1 MEIKQALNII
11 EESGLVLEKKLR
23 SEMTP
28 KELEAAR
35 AKSRERRLLRKA
47 RKEGEKKVL
56 DQLGLS
62 HEDLKKQEP
71 KKSGLSPE
79 DSKAIA
85 AGYKKYEDEY
95 NDYLDKL
102 ERRVRL
108 SDNQTYEKQ
117 KELLDELNRKTWLFK
132 DIRVSYRTESIYQD
146 IKERVE
152 KYKPKPTGRLARLDV
167 FRKADVGDCEIADGK
182 LEIEGRDFF
191 FTIDPEL
198 KYNFTVFN
206 AGPDGEEEID
216 FGGQFKE
223 AVLDK
228 DPSYIHDLIRRKVD
242 RAKEY
247 E

>member
-28 KELEAAR
+28 EELADAR
-35 AKSRERRLLRKA
+35 AKSKTRRLLRKA
-47 RKEGEKKVL
+47 RKDGENKVL
-56 DQLGLS
+56 DQLGLTQ
-62 HEDLKKQEP
+62 EDLSRKEQ
-71 KKSGLSPE
+71 KKSGLTPE

-85 AGYKKYEDEY
+85 AGYKKYEDKY

-102 ERRVRL
+102 ERRVRI
-108 SDNQTYEKQ
+108 SDNQNYEKQ
-117 KELLDELNRKTWLFK
+117 KELLDELNRKTWLFN
-132 DIRVSYRTESIYQD
+132 DIRVSYRTEEIYND

-152 KYKPKPTGRLARLDV
+152 KYKPKPTGSLAKLDV
-167 FRKADVGDCEIADGK
+167 FRRADVGDCEIADGK

-198 KYNFTVFN
+198 KYHFTVFN
-206 AGPDGEEEID
+206 DGPDGDEEID

-223 AVLDK
+223 TVLDR

-242 RAKEY
+242 KAKDY